1 MQNANLRFGRGAAF
15 VKSTTAG
22 QARRARTKWS
32 SVQADR
38 GCVEDQ
44 PQKATPAQA
53 ACGPFAIAFV
63 SVPSAAG
70 LRHSRGPLFEKG
82 LAGGTQLFQIG
93 GGFGLDIAAN
103 QRFGA
108 AGAKGD
114 PF

>member
-1 MQNANLRFGRGAAF
+1 MQNANLRIGRGPAF

-44 PQKATPAQA
+44 PQQ
-53 ACGPFAIAFV
+53 
-63 SVPSAAG
+63 VPTRRRSRKVRTLPELELLSAAG

-108 AGAKGD
+108 
-114 PF
+114 